1 MAQVRAARTLAL
13 AVVGV
18 LAGMAASPRACAQ
31 DPVAYQDALD
41 AAWAGRTGEGLRR
54 LDAYLAAHPGDH
66 AAQLD
71 RARFLAWRGDYA
83 GAIAA
88 LDALGPDTPEARAL
102 RARVYAWAGFRDTA
116 LALNA
121 PAYAADPAATEAAF
135 TQALAARHG
144 AWPHEAMVPLAAV
157 EAASPDTRDTRD
169 LARAVRLPLF
179 SSVGPA
185 LSWYE
190 DSDDIE
196 IRSAGLQAALRVSD
210 AWTLLGE
217 ASDRRH
223 SAPANGPF
231 APFTGGDRVDERR
244 LLVGA
249 RYAASPD
256 TEFEVL
262 LGQSQ
267 LDPGD
272 SELVGHALLTQR
284 AGDALRFGIGA
295 HRERVAASPR
305 SLSLGILREGGR
317 AFVDWRPGLADT
329 VRGTLLAERL
339 TDGNHRVAL
348 DADYRHAVYRGERI
362 NLDLGLQGEWQS
374 YSRGVGFG
382 YYSPERY
389 VRIAPVASAYVKFND
404 DAGLFLQASTGVQ
417 RDETFDG
424 WERAS
429 DISAELTLG
438 IFSQWELAARA
449 GYSERLNQF
458 GRYEGTN
465 VGLVLRYR
473 FCSHRPDRCPRPR

>member
-1 MAQVRAARTLAL
+1 MAQVSTHRSPRTLAL
-13 AVVGV
+13 AVAAL
-18 LAGMAASPRACAQ
+18 LAAMPAAAQ
-31 DPVAYQDALD
+31 DATLAQQARE
-41 AAWAGRTGEGLRR
+41 AAWAGRLGEGLR
-54 LDAYLAAHPGDH
+54 LMDAHLAAHPQDR
-66 AAQLD
+66 AARLD

-88 LDALGPDTPEARAL
+88 LDALGPDTPEAQAL

-121 PAYAADPAATEAAF
+121 PAYSADPSAREAAF

-144 AWPHEAMVPLAAV
+144 AWPHEAMTPLAAV

-179 SSVGPA
+179 SSVGPV
-185 LSWYE
+185 LSRYE

-196 IRSAGLQAALRVSD
+196 IRSAGLQAAVRVSD
-210 AWTLLGE
+210 TWTLLGE
-217 ASDRRH
+217 AADRRH

-231 APFTGGDRVDERR
+231 SPFTGGDHVDERR

-256 TEFEVL
+256 TELEVL
-262 LGQSQ
+262 LGQSH

-272 SELVGHALLTQR
+272 AELVGHALLTRR
-284 AGDALRFGIGA
+284 AGDALRFGVGA

-305 SLSLGILREGGR
+305 SLSLDILREGGR

-329 VRGTLLAERL
+329 VRGSLIAERL
-339 TDGNHRVAL
+339 TDGNRRVAL
-348 DADYRHAVYRGERI
+348 DADYRHAVFRSERV
-362 NLDLGLQGEWQS
+362 NVDLGLQGEWQS

-389 VRIAPVASAYVKFND
+389 VRLAPVASAYVKFND
-404 DAGLFLQASTGVQ
+404 DAGLFLQAATGVQ

-458 GRYEGTN
+458 GQYEGAN
-465 VGLVLRYR
+465 VGVVLRYR
-473 FCSHRPDRCPRPR
+473 FCSHRPGRCPQPR